1 MMNVQL
7 NGQQDTRFTMSLRE
21 LEVALE
27 AALSFAKS
35 MSQAS
40 GMDSKDY
47 FRAWRTVEEVKAEIA
62 ARCGQSSGVQQFC

>member
-1 MMNVQL
+1 MMNLHL
-7 NGQQDTRFTMSLRE
+7 NNHQDTRFTMSLPE

-35 MSQAS
+35 MRQAS
-40 GMDSKDY
+40 GIDSKDY

-62 ARCGQSSGVQQFC
+62 ARCAQSSSFRQA